1 MAYLAKTARASAK
14 VVGSATVGPE
24 PMTEG
29 SSPGTSEMTRV
40 TTRAGA
46 AAAAS
51 RPPLMAERCLRT
63 QFISVD
69 RRPGFEQRPVDL
81 LLVGE
86 GQAGRR
92 PAPAAPRRR
101 PRSGRARDRR
111 RVSPPTAA
119 RMRAAAAAPA
129 ASGTGWEASTTSMR
143 LAGDAMA
150 VAGDD
155 QPAERPLP
163 VVLDGARH
171 GGGRLAG
178 AHHHG
183 AALGRRRQKRRDA
196 ARRVAGGERGVEHAA
211 QQGARRS
218 L

>member
-1 MAYLAKTARASAK
+1 
-14 VVGSATVGPE
+14 
-24 PMTEG
+24 MTEG
-29 SSPGTSEMTRV
+29 SSPGTSEMTKV

-63 QFISVD
+63 QFISVIVAA
-69 RRPGFEQRPVDL
+69 GFEQRPVDL
-81 LLVGE
+81 LLVGQ
-86 GQAGRR
+86 GQAGGGQRQQGR
-92 PAPAAPRRR
+92 GAARDQAEHEIVGREPAAP
-101 PRSGRARDRR
+101 
-111 RVSPPTAA
+111 PPGCAPPPH
-119 RMRAAAAAPA
+119 APA
-129 ASGTGWEASTTSMR
+129 ASGTGWEASIDLDL

-163 VVLDGARH
+163 MGLDGPRH

-178 AHHHG
+178 ADHDG

-196 ARRVAGGERGVEHAA
+196 ARRVAGGEGGVEHAA